1 MTNSFYE
8 TSGEMIMRNIF
19 YNSLHTTASSWI
31 ILIRLTL
38 ATVFIPEGMQKLLF
52 PEILGSGR
60 FATIGIP
67 YPELMGP
74 FVGWIELICGCLIL
88 VGIATRW
95 STIPLMIIMLVAIIS
110 TKIPILL
117 GHDWWIFQVASFKRY
132 GMWSMLHE
140 TRTDWA
146 MLMCSLYLLVEGA
159 GPWSLDRRI
168 NQHPLS

>member
-1 MTNSFYE
+1 
-8 TSGEMIMRNIF
+8 
-19 YNSLHTTASSWI
+19 
-31 ILIRLTL
+31 
-38 ATVFIPEGMQKLLF
+38 
-52 PEILGSGR
+52 
-60 FATIGIP
+60 
-67 YPELMGP
+67 
-74 FVGWIELICGCLIL
+74 
-88 VGIATRW
+88 
-95 STIPLMIIMLVAIIS
+95 MIIMLVAIIS